1 MTEKRFAVTITLDVT
16 DAETGAEFS
25 TSTQTWADMSL
36 KSVVGIERALHNAQD
51 ELISWS
57 EAEVSAKN

>member
-1 MTEKRFAVTITLDVT
+1 MAEKRFAVTITLEVT

-25 TSTQTWADMSL
+25 TSMQSWADMSL
-36 KSVVGIERALHNAQD
+36 KSVVGIERVLHNAQD

-57 EAEVSAKN
+57 EAEVGIKN